1 MGERGPVP
9 QPTRLRVLKGNPSH
23 RPLPQNEPQPRAAMP
38 EMPDHLN
45 AAAQKEWQQVARK
58 LHRSRM
64 LTEIDGELL
73 GLYCLELA
81 TLKKAQAIIDRKG
94 FTITTPSG
102 YRQQRPEVGIVNRAL
117 EHVLRYGAHF
127 GLTPASRS
135 RIQVKQDA
143 DEEDVEGILS

>member
-23 RPLPQNEPQPRAAMP
+23 RPLPKGEPQPRIAMP
-38 EMPDHLN
+38 AMPAHLN
-45 AAAQKEWQQVARK
+45 EAAQKEWHAVVHK
-58 LHRSRM
+58 LHRSKM
-64 LTEIDGELL
+64 VTEIDGELL

-94 FTITTPSG
+94 FTVTTPSG

-135 RIQVKQDA
+135 RIQIKQDT
-143 DEEDVEGILS
+143 DEEDVAGILS